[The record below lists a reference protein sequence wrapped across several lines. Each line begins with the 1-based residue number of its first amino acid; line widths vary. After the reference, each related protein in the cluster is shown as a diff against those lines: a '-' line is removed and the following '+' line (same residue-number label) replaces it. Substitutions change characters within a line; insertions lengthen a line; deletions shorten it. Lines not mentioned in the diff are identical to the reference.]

1 MSCFGATS
9 RFCQTGQITSVSL
22 SRTSFDILW
31 SLPEGPIR
39 MSEANPCDRRHSET
53 RAPLSI
59 PRPSVRPSMRPSAPP
74 SLTQAVTGER
84 VLATLTHP
92 VMWKPRLLAKVTA
105 QERWLHFS
113 FHSGFVWRSADKNGD
128 VSSNNLVPLFT
139 YGVLSIR
146 PSFIQPQNEN

>member
-9 RFCQTGQITSVSL
+9 HFCQTEQVTSVSL
-22 SRTSFDILW
+22 SRTSSDILW

-39 MSEANPCDRRHSET
+39 MSEANPCDRWHSQT

-59 PRPSVRPSMRPSAPP
+59 PRPSVRPSPP

-84 VLATLTHP
+84 ALATLTHP

-105 QERWLHFS
+105 QERWLYFS

-139 YGVLSIR
+139 YGVLSMR
-146 PSFIQPQNEN
+146 PSFIQSQNEN